1 MVRVDKGKREGRFC
15 TSMAGPGFFD
25 RLCLYP
31 LICCGISG
39 ALDQL
44 VLLFARKFLILICGD
59 RCAFRSQQQSQVREH

>member
-31 LICCGISG
+31 LICGGISG
-39 ALDQL
+39 ALDQCC
-44 VLLFARKFLILICGD
+44 LIGS
-59 RCAFRSQQQSQVREH
+59 AVREKIFDLDLQ